1 MAVFTSTGMNFEIDE
16 RSRLVSLV
24 PKHIKKLLQ
33 FLYCLLIGP
42 NQIFRLDANKEKPF
56 SKSLKRKKLLKNALP
71 ELYGA
76 LFRV

>member
-56 SKSLKRKKLLKNALP
+56 SKSWKRKKLPKNALP

>member
-1 MAVFTSTGMNFEIDE
+1 MAVFTSTGMNLEIDE

-33 FLYCLLIGP
+33 FLYCLLIGA

-56 SKSLKRKKLLKNALP
+56 SKSWKRKKLLKNALP

>member
-33 FLYCLLIGP
+33 FLYCLRIGP
-42 NQIFRLDANKEKPF
+42 SQIFRLDANKEKPF
-56 SKSLKRKKLLKNALP
+56 SKSWKREKLLKNSLP

>member
-56 SKSLKRKKLLKNALP
+56 SKSWKRKKLLKNALP

>member
-1 MAVFTSTGMNFEIDE
+1 MAVFTSTGMNVEIDE

-24 PKHIKKLLQ
+24 HKHIKKLLQ

-56 SKSLKRKKLLKNALP
+56 SKSWKRKKLLKNALP